1 MRSQRR
7 LLMVCCVCGL
17 LLLVAACAPRAGTPT
32 AVAMTTTE
40 STPSATATA
49 SATPTPVPSLT
60 PTATTTDT
68 QTAVI
73 SVTPP
78 TLVVVVTATPGLAL
92 HGRVHLA
99 DGSGVAGVA
108 ICRNYASYPGVVVA
122 TTGADGSFRADFA
135 YIPGDE
141 MVGVWA
147 VASGYMFDP
156 PSLRWR
162 HYYGVEDR
170 EVDIV
175 ASPSTATAVPPA
187 PCSQ

>member
-17 LLLVAACAPRAGTPT
+17 LLLAAACASQGETPT
-32 AVAMTTTE
+32 AARMA

-49 SATPTPVPSLT
+49 SETPTPVPSFTPTPTMTDT
-60 PTATTTDT
+60 PTA
-68 QTAVI
+68 AMGL
-73 SVTPP
+73 TPP
-78 TLVVVVTATPGLAL
+78 TPVVGVTATPGLAL

-122 TTGADGSFRADFA
+122 TTGADGTFQADFA

-175 ASPSTATAVPPA
+175 ASPSAATAAPPA

>member
-7 LLMVCCVCGL
+7 PLIFCYLCGVL
-17 LLLVAACAPRAGTPT
+17 LLAAACASQGETPT
-32 AVAMTTTE
+32 AAAMTSTV

-49 SATPTPVPSLT
+49 SETPTPVPSFTPIPTLTNT
-60 PTATTTDT
+60 PTA
-68 QTAVI
+68 VI
-73 SVTPP
+73 GVTPP
-78 TLVVVVTATPGLAL
+78 TLVVGVTATPGLAL

-122 TTGADGSFRADFA
+122 TTGADGTFQADFA

-147 VASGYMFDP
+147 VASGYTFDP

-175 ASPSTATAVPPA
+175 ASPSTATAAPPA